1 MIMEDDDD
9 DDLGHIAV
17 TSFLFSWVVMCVL
30 TSWLR
35 RYTSIDQI
43 LAPLYMGLFLLVV
56 DFVPL
61 LKRTLVSPQEQEES
75 IGQAIRA
82 TWQKIR
88 CVALLVHTDSGDDS
102 RVFWFALDDVGVCQA
117 ISHAGSSMQ
126 LWLCACVWRCA
137 TV

>member
-1 MIMEDDDD
+1 M
-9 DDLGHIAV
+9 
-17 TSFLFSWVVMCVL
+17 VVVNVCRHHD
-30 TSWLR
+30 R

-75 IGQAIRA
+75 LGQAIRA

-88 CVALLVHTDSGDDS
+88 CV
-102 RVFWFALDDVGVCQA
+102 VCEW
-117 ISHAGSSMQ
+117 GMGG
-126 LWLCACVWRCA
+126 
-137 TV
+137 